1 MSFRIWRF
9 QAVNCANVQRETPG
23 RPRLLGQPLK
33 QSKPVERR
41 GRKVTG
47 LKSNEAKAAGL
58 PESEVDRGSFFREAS
73 HRQSDKTRRSAIVA
87 RSSHSFLV
95 EHQDAHTGKRL
106 HEGNAMT
113 QFSVNTKRVVSLN
126 GLGRT
131 RSPGQRILNECRDQ
145 LVSGL
150 CNWLREVAT
159 AVSEEL
165 FVLADSTRE
174 RLQQTRYL
182 DLRADIEKD
191 WPHFVETFR
200 RELSAESE
208 RSQDNAWQQGEKSES
223 PLDIPDFEGLQLM
236 DDADLSEHIVIRE
249 FSAQLSETC
258 DGELY
263 TLNRRVAALLGHE
276 ERNDEADNPLA
287 PPVICRSL
295 TDACATISANSESR
309 LILLRRLER
318 HLHGVLPDIYRKINA
333 YLIERG
339 ILQDLKRTYQRNIAT
354 GKSTSADTDTA
365 TSTTSEQPAG
375 SFSPPISGESILE
388 ALQRIAQ
395 ARSALPGQTGIF
407 GTMTGSGS
415 PLAGVSNVTG
425 AITNQAAASL
435 DSATINQLLLASLNE
450 LQHAPTGEPG
460 GVIINQVKLVR
471 DSEGAKQANGL
482 EAVTMDIVTML
493 FDLIFDD
500 ARIPLAIKALISRLQ
515 IPVLKVAMLNP
526 GFFAE
531 RQHPTRRF
539 LSSISGIAIRWGN
552 SVDESDPF
560 YGKMAELVDRIQA
573 EFEEDIEIFGVA
585 LEELES
591 FVDEREA
598 EEDETA
604 LAAANIV
611 IKHEI
616 EAEGW
621 ERAQH
626 AIRAFL
632 KDTPQ
637 PAVLEDFLAEHWVA
651 VLQKIVVGDAETQAE
666 WASATEVMKD
676 LAWSIAPKKSSD
688 DRLKLIGLLPR
699 LLATLNKG
707 LDRTEIAPAQ
717 RAAFFDALVKFHSA
731 ALKGEMTEQTT
742 PPTVLP
748 AEQFSPPAAP
758 AEGDLLV
765 TRTIDN
771 GVQVEE
777 VILVGASPVWHPGD
791 RDIFQQVNE
800 LCRGD
805 WVEFIEDDG
814 NTNRERLNWISPQR
828 GILLFSNHRSAKAI
842 SITPDALA
850 RQIRDGKATIV
861 LEDAIFERALNGALE
876 SINAE

>member
-1 MSFRIWRF
+1 
-9 QAVNCANVQRETPG
+9 
-23 RPRLLGQPLK
+23 
-33 QSKPVERR
+33 
-41 GRKVTG
+41 
-47 LKSNEAKAAGL
+47 
-58 PESEVDRGSFFREAS
+58 
-73 HRQSDKTRRSAIVA
+73 
-87 RSSHSFLV
+87 
-95 EHQDAHTGKRL
+95 
-106 HEGNAMT
+106 MT
-113 QFSVNTKRVVSLN
+113 QFSSNTKRVVSLN
-126 GLGRT
+126 ELGRN
-131 RSPGQRILNECRDQ
+131 RSPGQRILTECRDQ

-150 CNWLREVAT
+150 CSWLREVAT

-208 RSQDNAWQQGEKSES
+208 KSQDHAWQQDVKSDI

-258 DGELY
+258 DTELY
-263 TLNRRVAALLGHE
+263 TLNRRVAALLGYAEHY
-276 ERNDEADNPLA
+276 DEADNPLA

-295 TDACATISANSESR
+295 TDSCATISADAESR

-318 HLHGVLPDIYRKINA
+318 HLHGVLPDIYRQINA

-339 ILQDLKRTYQRNIAT
+339 ILPDLKRSYQRNVPA
-354 GKSTSADTDTA
+354 GKSTPADAALTA
-365 TSTTSEQPAG
+365 TTNQPSG
-375 SFSPPISGESILE
+375 SFSSPISNENILE
-388 ALQRIAQ
+388 ALQRIAL
-395 ARSALPGQTGIF
+395 ARSVPSGQSGTF
-407 GTMTGSGS
+407 GAMAGSGNA
-415 PLAGVSNVTG
+415 LTGVSNTAG
-425 AITNQAAASL
+425 RITNQETPSF
-435 DSATINQLLLASLNE
+435 DATTTNQLLLASLTE
-450 LQHAPTGEPG
+450 RQHTSASEPAG
-460 GVIINQVKLVR
+460 AIINEVRLVR
-471 DSEGAKQANGL
+471 DSEYAKQASGL
-482 EAVTMDIVTML
+482 ESVTMDIVAML
-493 FDLIFDD
+493 FDFIFDD

-526 GFFAE
+526 GFFAD

-552 SVDESDPF
+552 AVDESDPF

-573 EFEEDIEIFGVA
+573 EFEEDVEIFGTA

-621 ERAQH
+621 ERSQR
-626 AIRAFL
+626 AIRSFL
-632 KDTPQ
+632 TDNPQ
-637 PAVLEDFLAEHWVA
+637 PKLLDDFFTDHWVA
-651 VLQKIVVGDAETQAE
+651 VLQKISAGNTDAQAE
-666 WASATEVMKD
+666 WQSAIDVMKD
-676 LAWSIAPKKSSD
+676 LAWSVTPKRTSD

-699 LLATLNKG
+699 VLASLNKG
-707 LDRTEIAPAQ
+707 LDKTEIAPAQ
-717 RAAFFDALVKFHSA
+717 RTAFFDALVKYHSA
-731 ALKGEMTEQTT
+731 ALKGEATEQAL
-742 PPTVLP
+742 PPTAPRV
-748 AEQFSPPAAP
+748 EQLAPIAPP

-777 VILVGASPVWHPGD
+777 VILVGASPVWRPGD

-800 LCRGD
+800 LRRGD
-805 WVEFIEDDG
+805 WVEFIDDDG
-814 NTNRERLNWISPQR
+814 NANRERLNWISPQR

-842 SITPDALA
+842 SIAPDALA
-850 RQIRDGKATIV
+850 RQIRDGKAAIV
-861 LEDAIFERALNGALE
+861 REDAIFERALNGALE
-876 SINAE
+876 SINAA

>member
-1 MSFRIWRF
+1 
-9 QAVNCANVQRETPG
+9 
-23 RPRLLGQPLK
+23 
-33 QSKPVERR
+33 
-41 GRKVTG
+41 
-47 LKSNEAKAAGL
+47 
-58 PESEVDRGSFFREAS
+58 
-73 HRQSDKTRRSAIVA
+73 
-87 RSSHSFLV
+87 
-95 EHQDAHTGKRL
+95 
-106 HEGNAMT
+106 MT
-113 QFSVNTKRVVSLN
+113 QFSSNVKRVVSLN
-126 GLGRT
+126 GLGRS

-150 CNWLREVAT
+150 CTWLRDVAA

-208 RSQDNAWQQGEKSES
+208 RSQDQAWQQDEKTDV

-263 TLNRRVAALLGHE
+263 TLNRRVAALLGRE

-295 TDACATISANSESR
+295 TDSCATISADAESR

-318 HLHGVLPDIYRKINA
+318 HLHGVLPDIYRQINA

-339 ILQDLKRTYQRNIAT
+339 ILPDLKRSYQRNVPT
-354 GKSTSADTDTA
+354 GKSSPADAVPAAATD
-365 TSTTSEQPAG
+365 QPVG
-375 SFSPPISGESILE
+375 SVSPPISGENILE

-395 ARSALPGQTGIF
+395 ARSVLSGQTGVF
-407 GTMTGSGS
+407 SAMTGTAS
-415 PLAGVSNVTG
+415 AVTG
-425 AITNQAAASL
+425 GSHAAGTITNQALPSL
-435 DSATINQLLLASLNE
+435 DAAAINQLLLASLNE
-450 LQHAPTGEPG
+450 RQHTPTGEPG
-460 GVIINQVKLVR
+460 GAIINQVRLVR
-471 DSEGAKQANGL
+471 DSEDAKQASGL
-482 EAVTMDIVTML
+482 EAVTMDIVAML
-493 FDLIFDD
+493 FDFIFDD

-552 SVDESDPF
+552 AVDESDPF

-573 EFEEDIEIFGVA
+573 EFEEDVEIFGTA

-611 IKHEI
+611 IQHEI

-621 ERAQH
+621 ERAQ
-626 AIRAFL
+626 RATRSFL
-632 KDTPQ
+632 KDNPQ
-637 PAVLEDFLAEHWVA
+637 PKVLDDFLAEHWVA
-651 VLQKIVVGDAETQAE
+651 VLQKIAVGNIDTQAE
-666 WASATEVMKD
+666 WPSAIDVMKD
-676 LAWSIAPKKSSD
+676 LAWSITPKKTSD

-699 LLATLNKG
+699 LLAALNKG
-707 LDRTEIAPAQ
+707 LDKTEIAPAL
-717 RAAFFDALVKFHSA
+717 RTAFFDVLVKFHSA
-731 ALKGEMTEQTT
+731 ALKGEATEQAVPQTT
-742 PPTVLP
+742 PP
-748 AEQFSPPAAP
+748 AEQESPITPP

-777 VILVGASPVWHPGD
+777 VILVGASPVWRPGD

-800 LCRGD
+800 LHRGD
-805 WVEFIEDDG
+805 WVEFIDDEG
-814 NTNRERLNWISPQR
+814 NANRERLNWISPQR

-842 SITPDALA
+842 SIAPDALA
-850 RQIRDGKATIV
+850 RQIRDGKAAIV
-861 LEDAIFERALNGALE
+861 RENAIFERALNGALE